1 MSKDK
6 IDALYCRVSTD
17 MQREKGESI
26 RNQKERLTQ
35 YAKDHNLNPQFYI
48 DEGISA
54 KDTKRPALQ
63 RLIDDIKNDRVGMV
77 LVTKIDRMTRS
88 LKDLIDLIML
98 FEDYSVAFKS
108 LTQPIDTSTAMGR
121 GQISLMGVFAQME
134 REMTS
139 ERVGEDMR
147 HRARSGKWNGGVVPF
162 GYMAQTQQLRL
173 NLKAGMKR
181 EEAEQR
187 AKVQCPINKKLYLRE
202 EEAEVLRQIFDK
214 YLETESLR
222 AVTHWLNTKKYASR
236 YGGNWAANSVSRVLR
251 SPLYI
256 GQLVYNK
263 RVSAKATGRLKQR
276 PKEEWITADAEHTP
290 IIRRDVFDRVQ
301 AIIKRQ
307 AVEPRR
313 KKSEY
318 LLAGLLRCGVCGAR
332 MHGYTMQKKNEKKFS
347 YYKCCAHQQKGTSV
361 CTGASANRYL
371 LETAVVSA
379 ITKLFQGKQMIDLK
393 KAHELYK
400 KKQKINVEP
409 LQKEKHR
416 LEVRNEEIAR
426 KKKVLLERLEDE
438 TITSDEYKARQR
450 ELEDELERNR
460 NAVFQ
465 CESQLNDL
473 GIGAISFDVVL
484 ETLKDFKKIWRS
496 ANIMKKKEL
505 LDALISKVVYKDAK
519 TPIKLELYFL
529 DNCIGLLPQGHGFM
543 AATKRKLAGNVIWLF
558 ALEIVMHPSSS
569 GPRRVSSASRRNSG
583 SSSRKRT
590 PPCESDISPGRGDGP
605 PPARAIAEAV

>member
-26 RNQKERLTQ
+26 RNQKERLTL
-35 YAKDHNLNPQFYI
+35 YAKEHNLNPQFYI
-48 DEGISA
+48 DDGISA

-63 RLIDDIKNDRVGMV
+63 QLIEDIKGDRVSMV
-77 LVTKIDRMTRS
+77 LVTKIDRITRN
-88 LKDLIDLIML
+88 LKDLINLIEL
-98 FEDYSVAFKS
+98 FEDYSVSFKS

-121 GQISLMGVFAQME
+121 GQVQLMGVFGQME

-162 GYMAQTQQLRL
+162 GYMAQTQQVRL
-173 NLKAGMKR
+173 NLKADMKR
-181 EEAEQR
+181 EQAEQC
-187 AKVQCPINKKLYLRE
+187 AKDQCPINKKLYVHE
-202 EEAEVLRQIFDK
+202 EEADVIRQIFDK

-251 SPLYI
+251 SPFYV
-256 GQLVYNK
+256 GQLIYNK

-276 PKEEWITADAEHTP
+276 PKAEWIISDAEHTP
-290 IIRRDVFDRVQ
+290 IISREKFDRVQ
-301 AIIKRQ
+301 SILQRQ

-313 KKSEY
+313 KRSEY
-318 LLAGLLRCGVCGAR
+318 LLAGLVKCGTCGAR
-332 MHGYTMQKKNEKKFS
+332 MQGSTMRKTDGKEFS
-347 YYKCCAHQQKGTSV
+347 YYKCSAHQQKGATA
-361 CTGASANRYL
+361 CTGLSANRHI
-371 LETAVVSA
+371 LEEAVVSA
-379 ITKLFQGKQMIDLK
+379 ITKLYQGKQMIELE

-400 KKQKINVEP
+400 KKQKFNVEP
-409 LQKEKHR
+409 LWKEKKR

-438 TITSDEYKARQR
+438 TITSDEYKTRQR

-460 NAVFQ
+460 NAIFQ
-465 CESQLNDL
+465 FESQLNDL
-473 GIGAISFDVVL
+473 GIGAISMDVVL

-496 ANIMKKKEL
+496 SNIMRKKEL
-505 LDALISKVVYKDAK
+505 LDALISKVVYTDAK
-519 TPIKLELYFL
+519 TPIKLELFFL
-529 DNCIGLLPQGHGFM
+529 DNCKGLLPHGQGFI
-543 AATKRKLAGNVIWLF
+543 AATKRKSAGNVIWLL
-558 ALEIVMHPSSS
+558 AREIVMQPSSS
-569 GPRRVSSASRRNSG
+569 GPRNVSSASRRNSG

-590 PPCESDISPGRGDGP
+590 PPCESDISPGRGDVP
-605 PPARAIAEAV
+605 PPVRAIAEAV